1 MVFQSK
7 YAWGGI
13 KYSVSADTVG
23 AVLEDIEQQ
32 NGTVSKELFLDASR
46 SEDSPTH
53 GMFEWDD
60 SIAGE
65 KWRLDQARKII
76 CSLSLKIEHRDA
88 DVKDIGLTIDNDAT
102 TVPAF
107 VSIVPRSDVSA
118 MARSQYI
125 NVSRGLS
132 DQETREIVLKNAM
145 RLLKVF
151 KDKYSAYVEFAQI
164 ISDIDALNVRLR
176 VKEGDYG
183 Q

>member
-76 CSLSLKIEHRDA
+76 CSLSLKIEHRGA
-88 DVKDIGLTIDNDAT
+88 DVKDIGLTLLNRSNNGSGFCQHRTQIGCVRNGKVA
-102 TVPAF
+102 VHQCF
-107 VSIVPRSDVSA
+107 QGIVRPGNQRNCTEKRHAVA
-118 MARSQYI
+118 
-125 NVSRGLS
+125 
-132 DQETREIVLKNAM
+132 
-145 RLLKVF
+145 
-151 KDKYSAYVEFAQI
+151 
-164 ISDIDALNVRLR
+164 
-176 VKEGDYG
+176 EGI
-183 Q
+183 

>member
-76 CSLSLKIEHRDA
+76 CSLSLKIEHADA
-88 DVKDIGLTIDNDAT
+88 SVKDIGLTIDNGET

>member
-60 SIAGE
+60 SIAG
-65 KWRLDQARKII
+65 
-76 CSLSLKIEHRDA
+76 
-88 DVKDIGLTIDNDAT
+88 AT
-102 TVPAF
+102 MVPAF